1 LKDENKEEAGFDKS
15 SLNQVDNNQLE
26 HADHRPAEEIPHIHS
41 GMLPDRLLNWLS
53 VNKFSL
59 FIAGLII
66 ILVSLI
72 WVLLGLLNSK
82 VVYGG
87 VTYKSSISQAA
98 LEKELNPRLAKYQIG
113 FKYPD
118 NTVKNYTLDYM
129 GIKLDSAKTSDKLTA
144 QRYGIKQMVI
154 WWKPING
161 QVQYKIDSSKLGH
174 FIANDLSQS
183 ISAPQDATIGFNGG
197 NLVIGEAKEGLRVY
211 LDQPSNS
218 IMAHAQQ
225 FKTTPLDLKKRSI
238 KPSLTAKDFE
248 QYRGSINQIIN
259 QKIVFRIDSVSITPT
274 PSDIAT
280 WLDLSTDTKAKKLN
294 IAVNSGKVQQYID
307 RTTSRFTRAVKSQV
321 EVTRSDGSKMVL
333 TAGQNGVTVT
343 NKSQISSEVATALL
357 NGKGI
362 DKTLVTKSTPFQTVN
377 GAGSGKWIEVD
388 VSVKRLY
395 AYENGILVNSFPIS
409 AGAPATPTVLGS
421 YKIYA
426 KYAVQ
431 DMRGSNVDG
440 SSYFQPNVRWISY
453 FYGGYAI
460 HGNYW
465 RPVSWFGNINSSHG
479 CVGMMDSQAQWV
491 YNWAPI
497 GTTIVTHS

>member
-1 LKDENKEEAGFDKS
+1 MNENIDQSEKN
-15 SLNQVDNNQLE
+15 LNNSPNL
-26 HADHRPAEEIPHIHS
+26 HADHQPAQDIPHIHS
-41 GMLPDRLLNWLS
+41 GMLPDKMLNWLS
-53 VNKFSL
+53 INKFTV
-59 FIAGLII
+59 FMVGLII
-66 ILVSLI
+66 VLMALI
-72 WVLLGLLNSK
+72 WLLLGMLNSK

-87 VTYKSSISQAA
+87 ITYKSGISQADLA
-98 LEKELNPRLAKYQIG
+98 KNLNQRLAKYQIG

-118 NTVKNYTLDYM
+118 NSVKKYNLDYM
-129 GIKLDSAKTSDKLTA
+129 GIKLDATKTADKLA
-144 QRYGIKQMVI
+144 SQRYGFKQMLI
-154 WWKPING
+154 WWKPIDG
-161 QVQYKIDSSKLGH
+161 QAQYKIDSSKLGH
-174 FIANDLSQS
+174 FIATDLSQS

-211 LDQPSNS
+211 LDKPSNS
-218 IMAHAQQ
+218 IVAHAEN
-225 FKTTPLDLKKRSI
+225 FKSTPLVLQKRAI

-248 QYRGSINQIIN
+248 QYRGSINQIVN
-259 QKIVFRIDSVSITPT
+259 QKIVLRIDGSVITPA
-274 PSDIAT
+274 PSDIAA

-307 RTTSRFTRAVKSQV
+307 RNTARYTRTVRSQV
-321 EVTRSDGSKMVL
+321 EVTSSDGGKIVL

-343 NKSQISSEVATALL
+343 NKSQVSSEVATALL

-388 VSVKRLY
+388 VSSKRLY
-395 AYENGILVNSFPIS
+395 AYENGVLVNSFPIS

-421 YKIYA
+421 YRIYA